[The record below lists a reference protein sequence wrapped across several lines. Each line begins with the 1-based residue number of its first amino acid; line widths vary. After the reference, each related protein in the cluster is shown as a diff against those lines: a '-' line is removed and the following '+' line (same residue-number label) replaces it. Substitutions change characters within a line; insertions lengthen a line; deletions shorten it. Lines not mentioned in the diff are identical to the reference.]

1 MMSEKS
7 DLMSVPQMMM
17 KAESLTPAL
26 YYLVQKPYHYQKLK
40 AGFHFHKMM
49 DGHLVDWV
57 N

>member
-17 KAESLTPAL
+17 KAESLTPTL